1 MLAPAKGILGLWFLV
16 SLWLVPSFA
25 KFEVPALTG
34 PVVDEAG
41 LLSASERAQISELL
55 FKVQNTGKAQIQVLI
70 VKTLDEEPIEQ
81 ASIKVVDQWKLGAK
95 KTDNGVLLL
104 VAIQDRKIRI
114 EVGQGLEGDLPDI
127 IASRIVRQV
136 ISPLFKQGRYSEGI
150 AQGVLQIL
158 QKVAPEFA
166 EGTVPVESRSEGRK
180 KYQLGNKEVIA
191 LIILF
196 LLFSIIGRFGGG
208 GRGFRG
214 GYGGGFGGGLGGFGG
229 GGGGGGWSGGGGG
242 FSGGGASG
250 DW

>member
-1 MLAPAKGILGLWFLV
+1 M
-16 SLWLVPSFA
+16 
-25 KFEVPALTG
+25 
-34 PVVDEAG
+34 DEAG
-41 LLSASERAQISELL
+41 LLASSEKAQLTELL
-55 FKVQNTGKAQIQVLI
+55 FRVHQTGKSQIQVLI
-70 VKTLDEEPIEQ
+70 VPTLDGEPIEQ
-81 ASIKVVDQWKLGAK
+81 ASIKVVDQWKLGGQ

-104 VAIQDRKIRI
+104 VAVQDKKIRI
-114 EVGQGLEGDLPDI
+114 EVGQGLEGDLPDA

-136 ISPLFKQGRYSEGI
+136 ISPLFKQGRFAEGI

-166 EGTVPVESRSEGRK
+166 EGTVPVESPSKRQK
-180 KYQLGNKEVIA
+180 IHLGNKEVIA

-196 LLFSIIGRFGGG
+196 VLFSILGRFGGG

-214 GYGGGFGGGLGGFGG
+214 GYGGGFGGGGLGGFGG
-229 GGGGGGWSGGGGG
+229 GGGSGGWSGGGGG